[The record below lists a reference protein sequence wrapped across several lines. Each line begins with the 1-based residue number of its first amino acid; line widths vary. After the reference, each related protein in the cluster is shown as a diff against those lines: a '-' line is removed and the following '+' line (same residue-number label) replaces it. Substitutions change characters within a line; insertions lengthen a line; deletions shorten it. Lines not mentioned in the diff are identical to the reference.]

1 MQLLILA
8 LKIISIP
15 LIIIIGESHFEEKTK
30 NIALLLLAFL
40 FNNLLGFVTC
50 FSIFLISALSDSYLF
65 ILMIILIGFSLL
77 VYLITINM
85 YVKGK
90 TDINTGIYIILN
102 IISFL
107 KGLFLR

>member
-1 MQLLILA
+1 MQILILA

-50 FSIFLISALSDSYLF
+50 LSILLISVLSDSYLF
-65 ILMIILIGFSLL
+65 ILAIILIGFRFW
-77 VYLITINM
+77 
-85 YVKGK
+85 
-90 TDINTGIYIILN
+90 YI
-102 IISFL
+102 
-107 KGLFLR
+107 